1 MKTRVSIV
9 EDDEP
14 TRRILTD
21 VIASA
26 PASGPPSDTVK
37 APPHVIDCASDI
49 V

>member
-21 VIASA
+21 VIRGAPELAFVSSA
-26 PASGPPSDTVK
+26 R
-37 APPHVIDCASDI
+37 
-49 V
+49 